1 MVQMPEIKKRFQKEI
16 ARFNKYFG
24 ATEQIKRFELMPKE
38 WSIETGELTA
48 NLKLKRSFI
57 CNKYKDLIDKIF
69 DLKTNASVNEES

>member
-1 MVQMPEIKKRFQKEI
+1 MPEIKKRFQKEI

-24 ATEQIKRFELMPKE
+24 ATEQIKRFELMADE

-57 CNKYKDLIDKIF
+57 CNKYKSLIDKIF